1 MPGAKVQSFDS
12 SQTIKIIGKSDD
24 KYSMENKPTVLVVDD
39 DNVSLSLLV
48 KLVEKL
54 DYSVIQAQD
63 GQQALQ
69 ALHAQPVDLV
79 IADYD
84 MPNLDGL
91 ALLKAVKEEFP
102 RLPYILVTAYSNVK
116 VIREAWENGAFDFFQ
131 KPVFVDRLNQTI
143 RLAIEYGHLSI
154 ARRRFPKL
162 EELQPDP
169 DILNVGVVRELAV
182 ALERDDLLRIV
193 EEYETHARIE
203 LEQVFRYNH
212 AKQPAQVKPIAH
224 RLAGTSIN
232 LGLVKFSEEL
242 REIEMKPEVKIERTA
257 ELEQTLEKSI
267 YWLKNYLIQ
276 IFQDIAV

>member
-1 MPGAKVQSFDS
+1 VRESIQDHAAFPDKVF
-12 SQTIKIIGKSDD
+12 
-24 KYSMENKPTVLVVDD
+24 MENKPVVLVVDD

-54 DYSVIQAQD
+54 DYIVLQAQD
-63 GQQALQ
+63 GKQAQQVLQ
-69 ALHAQPVDLV
+69 AQAVDLV

-84 MPNLDGL
+84 MPVMDGL
-91 ALLKAVKEEFP
+91 TLLKSVKAEFP
-102 RLPYILVTAYSNVK
+102 RLPFILVTAYSNVK

-162 EELQPDP
+162 EEVQPDP

-203 LEQVFRYNH
+203 LEQIFRYNH
-212 AKQPAQVKPIAH
+212 AKKPAQVKPIAH

-242 REIEMKPEVKIERTA
+242 RVIEANPEAQIQRAA
-257 ELEQTLEKSI
+257 ELESTLEKSI